1 MLPLM
6 AVMDFLQKRR
16 QEALQRN
23 QQAAGILQ
31 SSAQHLGAPTYNV
44 QAARELQAR
53 GEADRAGMMGAAGMP
68 TGEGGG
74 SRAALMEFLMSR
86 GQEQPPPAGTGMA
99 PELAQDYENNPAA
112 LRYPRTGGYGG
123 GYGGY

>member
-1 MLPLM
+1 MLPAM
-6 AVMDFLQKRR
+6 MIMDYLQKRR

-23 QQAAGILQ
+23 QQAAGMLQ
-31 SSAQHLGAPTYNV
+31 SNAQSLGAPTYNV
-44 QAARELQAR
+44 QAARELQNRAE
-53 GEADRAGMMGAAGMP
+53 GDRAGMMGAVGMP

-74 SRAALMEFLMSR
+74 SRAALMQFLMSR
-86 GQEQPPPAGTGMA
+86 GQQQPPPAGTGMA

-112 LRYPRTGGYGG
+112 LRYPHTGGYGG